1 MSLTK
6 KVESKVENKVTLEVE
21 KVKEYNSNYFFNL
34 IVSGI
39 VTIYGCIL
47 RQSKNGDWFV
57 CFPSKK
63 GKDGK
68 YYNIAY
74 MSLTEEQT
82 ADIIAQIEEAIQ

>member
-1 MSLTK
+1 MALTK
-6 KVESKVENKVTLEVE
+6 KTETKAENKVTLEVE
-21 KVKEYNSNYFFNL
+21 KVREYNNNYFFNL

-63 GKDGK
+63 GKDDK
-68 YYNIAY
+68 FYNIAY
-74 MSLTEEQT
+74 MNLTEEQT
-82 ADIIAQIEEAIQ
+82 SCIISQIEKEVQ